1 VRSVGVAAGA
11 AARGLTPVRA
21 VGIAAVAATLALGAS
36 EALAGGSIS
45 AVHLD
50 RFTSR
55 TLTIAQGQVAV
66 LRNADIDKHNV
77 TSDALGPGGRTPL
90 FASATIG
97 TGQNAAISGTQ
108 YLRSGRYT
116 FSCTLHSFMHG
127 TLVVTHAGHPRRRP
141 GRSRR

>member
-1 VRSVGVAAGA
+1 VRLVGVAARA
-11 AARGLTPVRA
+11 SKRKLTPVRA
-21 VGIAAVAATLALGAS
+21 VGIAACAATLALGAS

-45 AVHLD
+45 AVHRD
-50 RFTSR
+50 RFAIR

-77 TSDALGPGGRTPL
+77 TSDALGPDGRAPL

-97 TGQNAAISGTQ
+97 TGQSAAINGTQ

-116 FSCTLHSFMHG
+116 FSCTLHSFMRG
-127 TLVVTHAGHPRRRP
+127 TLIITHAGHPRRRP
-141 GRSRR
+141 ARR

>member
-1 VRSVGVAAGA
+1 M
-11 AARGLTPVRA
+11 
-21 VGIAAVAATLALGAS
+21 IAAVAAVLSLGAP
-36 EALAGGSIS
+36 EALAGGSIT

-66 LRNADIDKHNV
+66 LHNADTDKHNV

-90 FASATIG
+90 FASATIE
-97 TGQNAAISGTQ
+97 TGRSAAINGTQ

-116 FSCTLHSFMHG
+116 FSCTLHPFMHG
-127 TLVVTHAGHPRRRP
+127 TLIVTHAGHPRRRP
-141 GRSRR
+141 VRGHR

>member
-1 VRSVGVAAGA
+1 LTPARAVGVAVLA
-11 AARGLTPVRA
+11 AA
-21 VGIAAVAATLALGAS
+21 LAFGAS
-36 EALAGGSIS
+36 EAHAGGSIT

-50 RFTSR
+50 RFARR

-77 TSDALGPGGRTPL
+77 ISDALGPGRRTPL

-97 TGQNAAISGTQ
+97 SGRSAAINGTQ
-108 YLRSGRYT
+108 YLRSGRYA

-141 GRSRR
+141 ARRRR